1 MSVQSVAII
10 ARMGPEAQQYAGE
23 LRRLIARSGT
33 MRVVAPKTA
42 EVIILL
48 GGDGFLLSAIHKYQE
63 LGKPFLGIN
72 FGDVGFFTNP
82 RIRPWRLVKLLGRLA
97 RNFKSQWFPFVQVI
111 YKTPA
116 GETHAAFAFNEVMVE
131 RMAGQA
137 LHLDIAINGVPLNN
151 FSGDG
156 VMVATPQG
164 STGYAINLGG
174 GGAAVHPEVSCMM
187 LVPVNPQKAWK
198 YRSLLFPV
206 VLPKTGVVEIS
217 NRSQH
222 KRPVRLV
229 CDGKKFGEV
238 FEVAISFVDR
248 AVSLLEFSDP
258 KLRADYIKKLVD
270 KIIGPPRE
278 E

>member
-1 MSVQSVAII
+1 MSLQNVAII
-10 ARMGPEAQQYAGE
+10 ARTGPEARQYPRD
-23 LRRLIARSGT
+23 LRRVIAQAPPI
-33 MRVVAPKTA
+33 RVVVPKTA
-42 EVIILL
+42 DVIILL
-48 GGDGFLLSAIHKYQE
+48 GGDGFLLSAVRKYYA

-72 FGDVGFFTNP
+72 FGGVGFFTNP
-82 RIRPWRLVKLLGRLA
+82 RIKPWRLVKLLGGIA

-206 VLPKTGVVEIS
+206 VLPKTGLIEIS

-258 KLRADYIKKLVD
+258 KLSTDYIKKLVD